1 MSGRAGRRGKDERG
15 ICIIMIDEQME
26 MNTLRDMMLGK
37 PAPLLSTFRLS
48 YYTILNLLS
57 RAEGQ
62 FTAEHVI
69 RHSFH
74 QFQHEKALP
83 DIGNKV
89 SKLEEEAAI
98 LNASGEAE
106 VAEYHNLQ
114 FDIAKHEKKLMSEI
128 IRPERVLCFLDTGRL
143 VSIH

>member
-1 MSGRAGRRGKDERG
+1 
-15 ICIIMIDEQME
+15 ME

-74 QFQHEKALP
+74 QFQHEKVAV
-83 DIGNKV
+83 GW
-89 SKLEEEAAI
+89 SFYS
-98 LNASGEAE
+98 LNFIYKFFMLIYAGVPTSG
-106 VAEYHNLQ
+106 
-114 FDIAKHEKKLMSEI
+114 F
-128 IRPERVLCFLDTGRL
+128 TGYWE
-143 VSIH
+143 

>member
-1 MSGRAGRRGKDERG
+1 MYQRVVASMPSYQRGLILDNSLFVSSNL
-15 ICIIMIDEQME
+15 IDLFFVVIQQME

-74 QFQHEKALP
+74 QFQYEKVAVEFLFP
-83 DIGNKV
+83 NFNYTFLMLIYITLFFMLIYV
-89 SKLEEEAAI
+89 AVPT
-98 LNASGEAE
+98 SGFTR
-106 VAEYHNLQ
+106 Y
-114 FDIAKHEKKLMSEI
+114 
-128 IRPERVLCFLDTGRL
+128 
-143 VSIH
+143 